1 VAFLFANATFSL
13 PKIIYIQRGDKMT
26 DKSGML
32 EEIYRRNYLTVYRL
46 ALAKCGGRVENAKD
60 IFGEVFLQ
68 LLKYLNK
75 GGEFNDHN
83 HEKAWLIRVTL
94 NCSKAVL
101 RFYKP
106 APEPD
111 DSNFY
116 IMPESGKGDVYEA
129 VMKLPK
135 KYRVVIHL
143 FYYEEYSIKEIAE
156 ILKIKENTVKSQLC
170 RGRKLLKNDL
180 GGTMYEFGK
189 I

>member
-1 VAFLFANATFSL
+1 
-13 PKIIYIQRGDKMT
+13 MT
-26 DKSGML
+26 DKDERL

-60 IFGEVFLQ
+60 IFSEVFLQ
-68 LLKYLNK
+68 LLKYLDK
-75 GGEFNDHN
+75 GGTFNDLS

-106 APEPD
+106 SSEPD
-111 DSNFY
+111 NNGFY
-116 IMPESGKGDVYEA
+116 VMPESGRGDVYEA

-143 FYYEEYSIKEIAE
+143 FYYEDYSIKEIAQ
-156 ILKIKENTVKSQLC
+156 ILKINENTVKSQLS